1 MKSMVVLAMGLSIW
15 SGAGLTEDETVV
27 EVTASGSFDDAKQQ
41 PVLAIENHGLVV
53 NHESKVGEIW
63 EGAGRRRRR
72 RSGRPAPARHRAG
85 GRSGNAGTAQRLG
98 WGVMRR

>member
-1 MKSMVVLAMGLSIW
+1 MACGLREGEHEIDRGVALGAWIW

-72 RSGRPAPARHRAG
+72 RNRVDQLLHDIVQEAG
-85 GRSGNAGTAQRLG
+85 Q
-98 WGVMRR
+98 